1 MIDLLKKGLL
11 FGVGLFEEGKD
22 KVEALVDDL
31 VSAGEVAREEKERMV
46 EKVTQKIREQEQV
59 ISDKINSEI
68 KNAIEKLGIP
78 TKADFDRLA
87 QEVEALKK
95 KLEQK

>member
-1 MIDLLKKGLL
+1 MIDFLKKGLFL
-11 FGVGLFEEGKD
+11 GMGLFEEGRE

-31 VSAGEVAREEKERMV
+31 INAGEVAKEEKDRIV
-46 EKVTQKIREQEQV
+46 EKYVQKIKEQERV

-68 KNAIEKLGIP
+68 KQAIEKLGLP
-78 TKADFDRLA
+78 TKEDFDRLA

>member
-1 MIDLLKKGLL
+1 MIDLLKKGLF
-11 FGVGLFEEGKD
+11 FGMGLFEEGKE

-31 VSAGEVAREEKERMV
+31 VNAGEVAREEKDRMV
-46 EKVTQKIREQEQV
+46 EKVTQKIKEQEQI

-68 KNAIEKLGIP
+68 KRTIEKLGLP
-78 TKADFDRLA
+78 TKAEFDKLA

-95 KLEQK
+95 KLEQQ